1 MLPRDRGGVKPAE
14 RAYNRP
20 MRPLLPAVCR
30 LAFFLLLGA
39 VLLPAPPSRAD
50 DVLAALPPLPSGA
63 LRVYLV
69 RHGQALSNLDPAP
82 DLPPAGLDHLTAPGT
97 RQAEAAGRALAG
109 RDVTLVLTSPA
120 SRARETAE
128 GIAQVLG
135 LSAPAVEP
143 RLRPLELGRGTDGR
157 RLTWKDRAAEWEAGR
172 DPSPPEGESMERVG
186 DRLDLLVRALARSR
200 RGTGVVLVAH
210 GEVLAA
216 YLGHVRGTLAPKRY
230 PPGLANGSITV
241 VDVAP
246 TGAAT
251 IRLENQVPAAP

>member
-1 MLPRDRGGVKPAE
+1 MKRLSPAT
-14 RAYNRP
+14 RP
-20 MRPLLPAVCR
+20 VAFALLFGATLLPA
-30 LAFFLLLGA
+30 LA
-39 VLLPAPPSRAD
+39 SRAD
-50 DVLAALPPLPSGA
+50 DALGALAPLPSGA

-69 RHGQALSNLDPAP
+69 RHGQAFSNLDPVP
-82 DLPPAGLDHLTAPGT
+82 DLPPGELDHLTALGT

-109 RDVTLVLTSPA
+109 RGVTRVLTSPA

-128 GIAQVLG
+128 GISQVLG
-135 LSAPAVEP
+135 LSPPAVEP
-143 RLRPLELGRGTDGR
+143 RLRSLELGRGTDGR
-157 RLTWKDRAAEWEAGR
+157 KLTWKDRAAEWEAGR

-186 DRLDLLVRALARSR
+186 DRVDLLVRALARSR

-210 GEVLAA
+210 GE
-216 YLGHVRGTLAPKRY
+216 VRGTLAPKRY

-251 IRLENQVPAAP
+251 IRFENHVPAAP

>member
-1 MLPRDRGGVKPAE
+1 MKRLSPAT
-14 RAYNRP
+14 RP
-20 MRPLLPAVCR
+20 VAFALLFGATLLPA
-30 LAFFLLLGA
+30 LA
-39 VLLPAPPSRAD
+39 SRAD
-50 DVLAALPPLPSGA
+50 DALGALAPLPSGA

-69 RHGQALSNLDPAP
+69 RHGQAFSNLDPVP
-82 DLPPAGLDHLTAPGT
+82 DLPPGELDHLTALGT

-109 RDVTLVLTSPA
+109 RGVTRVLTSPA

-128 GIAQVLG
+128 GISQVLG
-135 LSAPAVEP
+135 LSPPAVEP
-143 RLRPLELGRGTDGR
+143 RLRSLELGRGTDGR
-157 RLTWKDRAAEWEAGR
+157 KLTWKDRAAEWEAGR

-186 DRLDLLVRALARSR
+186 DRVDLLVRALARSR

-251 IRLENQVPAAP
+251 IRFENHVPAAP